1 VLTPADTAHLERLQ
15 DRTRRL
21 LESVIGRGREVV
33 YLGTPRHRNLG
44 DSLIWAGALG
54 YLADLGNPVVY
65 HTDQGRFRD
74 DDLRSV
80 PGDAAILLH
89 GGGNLGD
96 LYPAEEEFRR
106 HVVRSFPHR
115 EFVVLP
121 QSVHYRSREEA
132 GRAHADYSR
141 GRNLTV
147 LLRDRASMETMAD
160 IMPGVARVSCP
171 DLALRAPIA
180 PTGPDGSGPVVVV
193 ARHDGEARAIDTGS
207 GWSDWTYGRADSLLW
222 FVAVAEGRLYTRVPS
237 ALRILARPEMQ
248 RANGRLLRANL
259 AAAALQYRGAR
270 AVATN
275 RLHAHILACLT
286 GVPNVV
292 ADNTYGKISHIFGD
306 YTGGFSTARQAGS
319 LGAAVRIA
327 SSDYRTWG
335 VHGRGGGCLG

>member
-1 VLTPADTAHLERLQ
+1 MLAPLDAAHLAQLQ
-15 DRTRRL
+15 DRTRQL

-54 YLADLGNPVVY
+54 YLDDLGNPVVY

-80 PGDAAILLH
+80 PGDAAILLT

-115 EFVVLP
+115 EIVVLP
-121 QSVHYRSREEA
+121 QSVHYRSPREA
-132 GRAHADYSR
+132 GEAYADY
-141 GRNLTV
+141 GRALRLTV

-160 IMPGVARVSCP
+160 IMPGVARIFCP
-171 DLALRAPIA
+171 DLALRAPIP
-180 PTGPDGSGPVVVV
+180 PTGPDGSGPVAVV
-193 ARHDGEARAIDTGS
+193 ARHDDEARETDTGA
-207 GWSDWTYGRADSLLW
+207 GWPDWTYGRADSLRW
-222 FVAVAEGRLYTRVPS
+222 AGAIAEGRLLTRLP
-237 ALRILARPEMQ
+237 APLRGLAKGEMQ

-275 RLHAHILACLT
+275 RLHAHVLACLA

-306 YTGGFSTARQAGS
+306 YTGGFSTARLAGS
-319 LGAAVRIA
+319 LEEAVRMA
-327 SSDYRTWG
+327 GSDDRDG
-335 VHGRGGGCLG
+335 DEER